1 MITLEI
7 LMQAVMESRDGV
19 TIADAARPDY
29 PLIFVNPAFE
39 EMTGYSRDEI
49 LHQNCRT
56 LQSDDKQQRGIAQLS
71 QAIKKGEHCLV
82 TLRNYR
88 KDGTMFWN
96 ELSISPVQ
104 NSFNEITHFIG
115 IQKDVTARIILEQ
128 HLSEERKL
136 LEKSNAILE
145 KLVVHDTLTGLYNRK
160 YFEDQFDKTWKH
172 LMAAQADLIV
182 MFLDVD
188 YFKRFNDTYG
198 HAEGDEVLK
207 KVSGKLTKS
216 LRRTTDFVAR
226 YGGEEFVV
234 LATDMNEEQ
243 AMAHAQNICDE
254 VRSLNIP
261 HIASPHRF
269 LTISC
274 GIAIAKATPENT
286 PDKLLRQADM
296 ALYQAK
302 ATGRN
307 KPMLSAFLP

>member
-1 MITLEI
+1 LITLEI
-7 LMQAVMESRDGV
+7 LMQAVLESRDGV
-19 TIADAARPDY
+19 TIADATRPDH

-39 EMTGYSRDEI
+39 TMTGYSRDEI
-49 LHQNCRT
+49 LHQNCRC
-56 LQSDDKQQRGIAQLS
+56 LQGDDRQQRGIAQLS
-71 QAIKKGEHCLV
+71 QALKKGEYCLV

-104 NSFNEITHFIG
+104 NALNEITHFIG

-145 KLVVHDTLTGLYNRK
+145 KLVVHDTLTGLFNRQ
-160 YFEDQFDKTWKH
+160 YFEDQLDKTWKH
-172 LMAAQADLIV
+172 LMATQGDLIV

-198 HAEGDEVLK
+198 HAAGDEALK
-207 KVSGKLTKS
+207 QVAGKLTKS
-216 LRRTTDFVAR
+216 LRRTNDVVAR

-243 AMAHAQNICDE
+243 ALAHAENICE
-254 VRSLNIP
+254 EIRNLNIP
-261 HIASPHRF
+261 HIASSHRF

-274 GIAIAKATPENT
+274 GIAIAKASPDSTPE
-286 PDKLLRQADM
+286 KLLRQADM

-307 KPMLSAFLP
+307 KALMSEL